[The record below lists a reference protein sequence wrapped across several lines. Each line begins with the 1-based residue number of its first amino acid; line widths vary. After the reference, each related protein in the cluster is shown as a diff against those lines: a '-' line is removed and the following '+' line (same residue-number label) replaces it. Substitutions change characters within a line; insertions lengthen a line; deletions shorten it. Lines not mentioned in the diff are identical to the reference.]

1 MQTVTVDILN
11 EKAYRLL
18 EDLEALEVIRLR
30 RPAAPAP
37 TSGTGIPKLRGSLP
51 LKKSVEETED
61 DLRKLRDEW
70 ERDFS

>member
-18 EDLEALEVIRLR
+18 EDLEDLEVIRLR
-30 RPAAPAP
+30 RPVAPVP
-37 TSGTGIPKLRGSLP
+37 TQGTGISKLRGSLP